1 MLLNYAFKMSK
12 VVNFMYIF
20 TTIKKKMFVRKKGEK
35 KKTSLNETKWLALV
49 HMSAKQRGY
58 LKPCLLDFRTQ
69 VILL

>member
-20 TTIKKKMFVRKKGEK
+20 TTIKKKCSLERKGK